1 MGSQTFDGPLW
12 LPQCVFVCV
21 CVWGGGG
28 GWDMGTINGL
38 VKHILQSVFFCVQ
51 QKKINFTLKLNFK

>member
-12 LPQCVFVCV
+12 LPQCVCV
-21 CVWGGGG
+21 CGGGG
-28 GWDMGTINGL
+28 GGIWNSMGTINGL

-51 QKKINFTLKLNFK
+51 QKKLNFTLKLNFK

>member
-1 MGSQTFDGPLW
+1 MVPFGFHSVCL
-12 LPQCVFVCV
+12 CVCV
-21 CVWGGGG
+21 CVCVGGGG
-28 GWDMGTINGL
+28 DMGTINGL